1 MKRLLC
7 SLPAIPHLF
16 TALITTSISCLAAK
30 AGEPAYLNQIWENRA
45 TGYNLIR
52 IPHGASLAVADDGSH
67 LVDASIIPLEVN
79 PGFRFE
85 TLQRLAD
92 GFYLARDMGGNG
104 FNWIRVGDGESFLTS
119 TEVEAAMTAPVFNT
133 QRFLSDPDPLRGD
146 LGVAY
151 FPEGGIALYCAR
163 EYPSDRR
170 VSGVS
175 PASPDGNPEPFAS
188 NDEVTLYMQTPFVSS
203 VRAEDLPDRVI
214 LHEDGKG
221 FWYLGSLIS
230 GGPRKMILGHARP
243 GVNADGSRDLNLD
256 PILAVS
262 DDSSRDRFDTAVRL
276 GDDLLLLI
284 AREEEEI
291 GGWLAARRLLRISP
305 DSGIV
310 AEEVF
315 SFDHHAA
322 GVRAAIAR
330 EDLVL
335 HSPDEI
341 VLIDTTTLRPKWRK
355 SVSDLLGGEN
365 PLGHR
370 IARVATNDAGDQ
382 IALALDT
389 PLRRSNEAN
398 QIISL
403 NLDGTTASTTEAR
416 PAPIDQLRF
425 TADGGLLL
433 YTSAYT
439 AKIGGNTP
447 VAENEKAAVS
457 KAMAAFEKPTSAPAT
472 ATAAVFSETPSQ
484 DRHKLWFDKP
494 APGYGRQ
501 SLPIGNGHLGA
512 MLTGGIDAESVTFN
526 VDSMWQGDDRDM
538 GQYQAFGLL
547 TLALGHDPEKVTN
560 YRRELDLRTG
570 LHVVTYEHEGVA
582 HRRETFASYPHGV
595 LGMRISADQPG
606 SLSGMLELQAM
617 HFAQFSKN
625 NDGMEFT
632 GTLPNGRSFQATLR
646 LHASGGEV
654 FPEKG
659 ESGTRSYR
667 SFRRFATKPFD
678 SIVLEN
684 CDEIILYLAADT
696 DFAFDPENHF
706 FGTPPE
712 EKISPRIAH
721 TENLTFDELRDASAA
736 DVAALF
742 DRCTI
747 QVATTNPAAEA
758 LPIDQRR
765 AAYYKGADDQGL
777 EVLAFDAVRHMMI
790 ASSRP
795 GSLPANLQGIWNDS
809 NWPAWTSDYHADIN
823 LQMAYWF
830 VDPTNLAECNQP
842 LFDYIE
848 SQIPF
853 RRRAAKEVFGEHVRD
868 WTVDYM
874 NGIFGGGGYANYPPG
889 SAWYAWHF
897 ADHFKFTQDPE
908 FLEKRTYPVLKELSK
923 HWQDLLIERP
933 DGTLVTPRTFSPEHK
948 PMQYGL
954 SHDGQLVHSLFS
966 DFMAAS
972 NRLDQDADFRAEV
985 EQMRSRLIPMQIGRW
1000 GQFQEWEADRDSR
1013 YCVHRHINHLIAA
1026 FPDRR
1031 ITPDAEPELSQAV
1044 ITGLEARGIGGTGW
1058 SKVWRMPIFARLR
1071 EPELLGRQLRA
1082 SLRDFHDHLIWES
1095 YSQIDAP
1102 AGYTAGIVEALLQS
1116 HETVA
1121 DDDSRFV
1128 IHLLPALPPSWQH
1141 GRVNGLRARGGFE
1154 VDLEWQD
1161 GKLTRAAIRN
1171 IASPVKN
1178 AVVRIGDETREI
1190 TIARGAEA
1198 DITP

>member
-1 MKRLLC
+1 MQSQPSIMKFLPNSLYFTIALSALC
-7 SLPAIPHLF
+7 IP
-16 TALITTSISCLAAK
+16 SSMAAD
-30 AGEPAYLNQIWENRA
+30 PVYLGQTWEHRA
-45 TGYNLIR
+45 SGLNLIQ
-52 IPHGASLAVADDGSH
+52 IPDGPSIAVDDSGSY
-67 LVDASIIPLEVN
+67 LVDSSILPSEAN
-79 PGFRFE
+79 PRFRFE
-85 TLQRLAD
+85 TIQNLAD
-92 GFYLARDMGGNG
+92 GFYLARDMGGRG
-104 FNWIRVGDGESFLTS
+104 FDWIHIGDGKSFIGKSDFESVPPPIFT
-119 TEVEAAMTAPVFNT
+119 TP
-133 QRFLSDPDPLRGD
+133 RILSDTDPLRGD

-151 FPEGGIALYCAR
+151 FPEGNIALYCAR
-163 EYPSDRR
+163 EYPSDHRI
-170 VSGVS
+170 SGVS
-175 PASPDGNPEPFAS
+175 PASADGNPGNFEIG
-188 NDEVTLYMQTPFVSS
+188 DEVTLYMQTPFVSS

-214 LHEDGKG
+214 LHQDGKG

-230 GGPRKMILGHARP
+230 GGPRKMILGHSRP
-243 GVNADGSRDLNLD
+243 GLRENGARDLNLD
-256 PILAVS
+256 PILAVG
-262 DDSSRDRFDTAVRL
+262 DDFTRDRFDTAVTH
-276 GDDLLLLI
+276 GTDLLLLI
-284 AREEEEI
+284 AREEAEI
-291 GGWLAARRLLRISP
+291 GGWLPERRLLRISP
-305 DSGIV
+305 ENGIT
-310 AEEVF
+310 AQTRI

-322 GVRAAIAR
+322 GVRAAMAG
-330 EDLVL
+330 DHLVL
-335 HSPDEI
+335 HCPNEI
-341 VLIDTTTLRPKWRK
+341 TLIDAATLETKWRK
-355 SVSDLLGGEN
+355 SVADLIGEN
-365 PLGHR
+365 PQGHR
-370 IARVATNDAGDQ
+370 LGRIAANPSGDILA
-382 IALALDT
+382 IALET
-389 PLRRSNEAN
+389 PLRRTDEPNKLIA
-398 QIISL
+398 L
-403 NLDGTTASTTEAR
+403 KPDGTTAWTTTAR
-416 PAPIDQLRF
+416 PAPIDNLRF
-425 TADGGLLL
+425 TAAGDLLL

-439 AKIGGNTP
+439 AVIGSGTTI
-447 VAENEKAAVS
+447 VENEKAAVA
-457 KAMAAFEKPTSAPAT
+457 KAMESFDAPAPPPAT
-472 ATAAVFSETPSQ
+472 AKTAVFTETPPQ

-512 MLTGGIDAESVTFN
+512 MITGGIEAESITFN

-538 GQYQAFGLL
+538 GQYQGFGLL

-570 LHVVTYEHEGVA
+570 LHTVSYQHDGVT
-582 HRRETFASYPHGV
+582 HRRETFASFPHGV
-595 LGMRISADQPG
+595 LGLRLTADKPG
-606 SLSGMLELQAM
+606 ALSGSLELQAM
-617 HFAQFSKN
+617 HFA
-625 NDGMEFT
+625 EFT
-632 GTLPNGRSFQATLR
+632 KSNEGIGFHGKLPNNRSFQASVRIIT
-646 LHASGGEV
+646 AGGQV
-654 FPEKG
+654 HPEKG

-706 FGTPPE
+706 FGTPPA
-712 EKISPRIAH
+712 EKIAPRIAH
-721 TENLTFDELRDASAA
+721 TRDLSFDELRDASAA

-842 LFDYIE
+842 LFDYLE

-853 RRRAAKEVFGEHVRD
+853 RRRAAKELFGEHVRG

-897 ADHFKFTQDPE
+897 ADHFKFTQDSD
-908 FLEKRTYPVLKELSK
+908 FLENRSYPVLKELSE

-972 NRLDQDADFRAEV
+972 NRLGQDADFRTEV
-985 EQMRSRLIPMQIGRW
+985 EQMRSRLLPMQIGRW
-1000 GQFQEWEADRDSR
+1000 GQLQEWEADRDSR

-1026 FPDRR
+1026 YPDNR
-1031 ITPDAEPELSQAV
+1031 ITPDAAPELSQAV

-1171 IASPVKN
+1171 ITSPVEN
-1178 AVVRIGDETREI
+1178 AVVRIGNETREI